1 MLPVRML
8 SILILLFSLCDADSI
23 CTTEFKMD
31 PPEIIAE
38 YGGSPVIVNC
48 TTTLDEHDGMYWT
61 VGNEIFQLEDEELF
75 ISHSVP
81 VSDWNVTAEC
91 KMKLNESYE
100 CSKDLKV
107 ILFKNPEVVHSV
119 QLVNVMGEETQYRLQ
134 CDIINVAPVQFL
146 SVSWYKNNENIR
158 TMSFNDTTKTPVN
171 ESLILRVDISREENV
186 AQFRCEAE
194 LDFGPHG
201 PKLPAISQT
210 HSISAH
216 YAPELKTNSTADIY
230 QLRGTN
236 IALSCEAEGNPPPV
250 YNWICDGENM
260 LENTNSLNITR
271 VNRNKTCTCT
281 ATNYLGNIT
290 KTIHLHV
297 EPRGCP
303 LTLTPSETV
312 VKFGD
317 PVSVSC
323 STSARYVEGMGWEA
337 PAGHTRFESLTA
349 ATWMIE
355 KFQDWASKPSC
366 NITLNDDFQ
375 CSVSPVIT
383 VYKAPEMVSVTEL
396 DNTQTARGT
405 AYKNYP
411 HTQHK
416 LQCDI
421 INVAPVQYLTVSW
434 YKSNERI
441 HTQIFNDTTTKTPVN
456 ESSILKINISR
467 EENVAEFR
475 CEAKL
480 DFGPHGP
487 KLYVNS
493 QTHRVSAHYAPEKNT
508 KKSTQDIFL
517 LEGTNITLSCEAVG
531 NPPPVYNWTCD
542 GKNMLENT
550 NSLNITRVKHNATCT
565 CTATNYLGNITH
577 TINVHVKKRGC
588 PLTLTPSETVV
599 TFGDPVS
606 INCSTSATDVQ
617 GMGWEAPFGGTGFE
631 SPPVVTWRVE
641 KLEEWTP
648 SPSCYAT
655 LVDGSQYTEKPVIT
669 VYKTPDIVSIY
680 PLNQSHMT
688 EEHVHIVPY
697 NKNTRT
703 QHWLGCDIIN
713 VAPVQHLT
721 VRWYKNNKTIQTQS
735 FNDTTTKMPVNE
747 SSILR
752 IDISREEKAIEF
764 RCEAELD
771 FGPHGP
777 KLPAIF
783 QTHRVSAHYA
793 PEINTSCTVDI
804 SPLEGTN
811 ITLSCEAEG
820 NPPPVYIW
828 TCDGENMLENTNS
841 LNITRVNRNKTCTCT
856 ATNYLGNITK
866 TIHLHVEPRGCP
878 LTLAPSE
885 IVVRFGDPVS
895 INCSTSATD
904 VEGMGWEAPFGGTG
918 FERPPVV
925 TWRVEKL
932 EEWTPSPS
940 CYVTLVDGSQCTV
953 SPVITV
959 YRPHGPKFPA
969 ISQTNNVS
977 AHYAPELILESSTE
991 DIFPHGGTDITLS
1004 CEVEGNPPP
1013 VYNWICDGEN
1023 MLENTNSLNITRVN
1037 RNKTC
1042 TCTATNY
1049 LGNISKTIN
1058 VHVTPRGCPLTL
1070 APSEMVVRFED
1081 PVSIKCSTSATDVAE
1096 MAWMTP
1102 AGDKEFK
1109 PGSDVTWMV
1118 KNLKWW
1124 TPSPFCSIT
1133 LNDDFRC
1140 SVSPVIIVYK
1150 TPETVSIS
1158 ELNHG
1163 LMLKHKEDKKHNM
1176 TQYKLQCDIINV
1188 APVQY
1193 LTITWYKNNKIIKT
1207 QSFNDTTKTPVNE
1220 SSILR
1225 VDISR
1230 EENVVVFRCEA
1241 RLDFGPHGPKLPAI
1255 SQTRRVSAHYAPEVN
1270 TKDSTHDYLLEGSN
1284 ITLSCEAEGN
1294 PPSVYNWTCDGEN
1307 MLENTNN
1314 LNITRVNRTKTCTC
1328 TAANYLGSVTKTIH
1342 VHVEP
1347 TGKTNKITFT
1357 VIWALPFI
1365 VAIIIFIFIAFYC
1378 RKQWKKHGHYS
1389 FVSDKDIPLNITQ
1402 SNGSN

>member
-38 YGGSPVIVNC
+38 YGGNPVIVNC

-171 ESLILRVDISREENV
+171 ESSILRVDISREENV
-186 AQFRCEAE
+186 AQFRCEAQ

-216 YAPELKTNSTADIY
+216 YAPELKTNSTADVY

-260 LENTNSLNITR
+260 LENTNSLNITQ
-271 VNRNKTCTCT
+271 VSRNKTCTCT

-290 KTIHLHV
+290 KTINVHV

-317 PVSVSC
+317 PVSVNC

-337 PAGHTRFESLTA
+337 P
-349 ATWMIE
+349 
-355 KFQDWASKPSC
+355 
-366 NITLNDDFQ
+366 
-375 CSVSPVIT
+375 
-383 VYKAPEMVSVTEL
+383 
-396 DNTQTARGT
+396 
-405 AYKNYP
+405 
-411 HTQHK
+411 
-416 LQCDI
+416 
-421 INVAPVQYLTVSW
+421 
-434 YKSNERI
+434 
-441 HTQIFNDTTTKTPVN
+441 
-456 ESSILKINISR
+456 
-467 EENVAEFR
+467 
-475 CEAKL
+475 
-480 DFGPHGP
+480 
-487 KLYVNS
+487 
-493 QTHRVSAHYAPEKNT
+493 
-508 KKSTQDIFL
+508 
-517 LEGTNITLSCEAVG
+517 
-531 NPPPVYNWTCD
+531 
-542 GKNMLENT
+542 
-550 NSLNITRVKHNATCT
+550 
-565 CTATNYLGNITH
+565 
-577 TINVHVKKRGC
+577 
-588 PLTLTPSETVV
+588 
-599 TFGDPVS
+599 
-606 INCSTSATDVQ
+606 
-617 GMGWEAPFGGTGFE
+617 FGGTGFE
-631 SPPVVTWRVE
+631 PPPVVTWRVE
-641 KLEEWTP
+641 KLEEWNP

-655 LVDGSQYTEKPVIT
+655 LVDGSQCTEKPVIT

-680 PLNQSHMT
+680 PLNQSHMM

-811 ITLSCEAEG
+811 ITLSCEVEG
-820 NPPPVYIW
+820 NPPPVYNW

-895 INCSTSATD
+895 INCSTPATDVVRMDWVAPAGHTGFESLTAATWMIEKFQDWASKPSCNITLNDDFQCSVSPVITVYKAPEMVSVTELDNAQTAGGTAYKNYPHTQHKLQCDIINVAPVQYLTVSWYKSNERIHTQFFNDTTTKTPVNESSILKINISREENVAEFRCEAELDFGPHGPKLYVSSQTHNVSAHYAPEKNTKKSTQDIFLVEGTNITLSCEAVGNPPPVYNWTCDGKNMLENTNSLNITRVKHNATCTCTATNYLGNITHTINVHVKKRGCPLTLTPSETVVTFGDPVSINCSTSATD
-904 VEGMGWEAPFGGTG
+904 VQGMGWEAPFGGTG

-1013 VYNWICDGEN
+1013 VFNWICDGEN

-1163 LMLKHKEDKKHNM
+1163 LMLKHKEDKKYTK

-1241 RLDFGPHGPKLPAI
+1241 KLDFGPHGPKLPAI

>member
-8 SILILLFSLCDADSI
+8 SILILLFSLCDADGI

-31 PPEIIAE
+31 PPEIVAE

-48 TTTLDEHDGMYWT
+48 TTTLDEHDGIYWT
-61 VGNEIFQLEDEELF
+61 VGNEIFEIEDEELF

-146 SVSWYKNNENIR
+146 TVSWYKNNESIR
-158 TMSFNDTTKTPVN
+158 TMSFNDTTTKTPVN
-171 ESLILRVDISREENV
+171 ESSILRVNISREENV
-186 AQFRCEAE
+186 AEFRCEAG

-201 PKLPAISQT
+201 PKLYVSSQT
-210 HSISAH
+210 HRVSAH
-216 YAPELKTNSTADIY
+216 YAPELKTSSTADVY
-230 QLRGTN
+230 QLSGTN
-236 IALSCEAEGNPPPV
+236 ITLRCEAEGNPPPV

-290 KTIHLHV
+290 KTINVHV

-317 PVSVSC
+317 PVSINC

-337 PAGHTRFESLTA
+337 PFGGTGFERLPVVTWRVEKLEEWNPSPSCYATLNDGSQCTVNPVITVYKTPDIVSIYPLNQSHMTEEDVHIVPYNKNTRTQHWLGCNIINVAPVQHLTVRWYKNNKAIQTESFNDTTTKMPVNESSILRIDINREEKAIEFRCEAELDFGPHGPKLYVSSQTHRVSAHYAPEINTSCTVDISPLEGTNITLSCEAEGNPPPVYNWTCDGENMLENTNSLNITRVNRNKTCTCTATNYLGNITKTIHLHVEPRGCPLSLMPSEIVVRFGDPVSINCSTSATDVEGMGWMAPAGHTGFESLTA

-396 DNTQTARGT
+396 DNAQTARGT

-441 HTQIFNDTTTKTPVN
+441 HTQFFNDTTKTPVN
-456 ESSILKINISR
+456 ESSILKVNISR

-480 DFGPHGP
+480 DLGPHGP
-487 KLYVNS
+487 KLYVSS

-508 KKSTQDIFL
+508 KNSTQDIFL
-517 LEGTNITLSCEAVG
+517 VEGTNITLRCEAVG

-550 NSLNITRVKHNATCT
+550 NSLNVTRVKHNTTCT

-577 TINVHVKKRGC
+577 TINVHVEPRGC

-606 INCSTSATDVQ
+606 INCSTSATDVE

-631 SPPVVTWRVE
+631 RLPVVTWRVE

-655 LVDGSQYTEKPVIT
+655 LVDGSQCTVNPVIT
-669 VYKTPDIVSIY
+669 VNRPQGPTFP
-680 PLNQSHMT
+680 P
-688 EEHVHIVPY
+688 
-697 NKNTRT
+697 
-703 QHWLGCDIIN
+703 
-713 VAPVQHLT
+713 
-721 VRWYKNNKTIQTQS
+721 
-735 FNDTTTKMPVNE
+735 
-747 SSILR
+747 
-752 IDISREEKAIEF
+752 IS
-764 RCEAELD
+764 
-771 FGPHGP
+771 
-777 KLPAIF
+777 
-783 QTHRVSAHYA
+783 QTHSVSAHYA
-793 PEINTSCTVDI
+793 PELILKSSTQDI
-804 SPLEGTN
+804 FPHGGTD
-811 ITLSCEAEG
+811 ITLTCEVEG
-820 NPPPVYIW
+820 NPPPVFNW

-866 TIHLHVEPRGCP
+866 TI
-878 LTLAPSE
+878 
-885 IVVRFGDPVS
+885 
-895 INCSTSATD
+895 
-904 VEGMGWEAPFGGTG
+904 
-918 FERPPVV
+918 
-925 TWRVEKL
+925 
-932 EEWTPSPS
+932 
-940 CYVTLVDGSQCTV
+940 
-953 SPVITV
+953 
-959 YRPHGPKFPA
+959 
-969 ISQTNNVS
+969 
-977 AHYAPELILESSTE
+977 
-991 DIFPHGGTDITLS
+991 
-1004 CEVEGNPPP
+1004 
-1013 VYNWICDGEN
+1013 
-1023 MLENTNSLNITRVN
+1023 
-1037 RNKTC
+1037 
-1042 TCTATNY
+1042 
-1049 LGNISKTIN
+1049 N

-1070 APSEMVVRFED
+1070 VPSEMVVRFED

-1163 LMLKHKEDKKHNM
+1163 LMLKHKEDKKYTK
-1176 TQYKLQCDIINV
+1176 TQYKLQCDIINM
-1188 APVQY
+1188 PQRG
-1193 LTITWYKNNKIIKT
+1193 
-1207 QSFNDTTKTPVNE
+1207 
-1220 SSILR
+1220 SSP
-1225 VDISR
+1225 SR
-1230 EENVVVFRCEA
+1230 EAQTSLSPATSSSLSGEHQGVPRLAERYNLSSMSWVCPGASFWWDMPGTTSPGGTQEASLSDAQTTSTGSFRCEVA
-1241 RLDFGPHGPKLPAI
+1241 A
-1255 SQTRRVSAHYAPEVN
+1255 A
-1270 TKDSTHDYLLEGSN
+1270 LL
-1284 ITLSCEAEGN
+1284 
-1294 PPSVYNWTCDGEN
+1294 
-1307 MLENTNN
+1307 
-1314 LNITRVNRTKTCTC
+1314 
-1328 TAANYLGSVTKTIH
+1328 
-1342 VHVEP
+1342 
-1347 TGKTNKITFT
+1347 
-1357 VIWALPFI
+1357 
-1365 VAIIIFIFIAFYC
+1365 
-1378 RKQWKKHGHYS
+1378 
-1389 FVSDKDIPLNITQ
+1389 
-1402 SNGSN
+1402 

>member
-493 QTHRVSAHYAPEKNT
+493 QTHRVSAHYAPE
-508 KKSTQDIFL
+508 
-517 LEGTNITLSCEAVG
+517 
-531 NPPPVYNWTCD
+531 
-542 GKNMLENT
+542 
-550 NSLNITRVKHNATCT
+550 
-565 CTATNYLGNITH
+565 
-577 TINVHVKKRGC
+577 
-588 PLTLTPSETVV
+588 
-599 TFGDPVS
+599 
-606 INCSTSATDVQ
+606 
-617 GMGWEAPFGGTGFE
+617 
-631 SPPVVTWRVE
+631 
-641 KLEEWTP
+641 
-648 SPSCYAT
+648 
-655 LVDGSQYTEKPVIT
+655 
-669 VYKTPDIVSIY
+669 
-680 PLNQSHMT
+680 
-688 EEHVHIVPY
+688 
-697 NKNTRT
+697 
-703 QHWLGCDIIN
+703 
-713 VAPVQHLT
+713 
-721 VRWYKNNKTIQTQS
+721 
-735 FNDTTTKMPVNE
+735 
-747 SSILR
+747 
-752 IDISREEKAIEF
+752 
-764 RCEAELD
+764 
-771 FGPHGP
+771 
-777 KLPAIF
+777 
-783 QTHRVSAHYA
+783 
-793 PEINTSCTVDI
+793 INTSCTVDI

-885 IVVRFGDPVS
+885 IVVRFGDPVSINCSTSATDVVRMDWVAPAGHTRFESLTAATWMIEKFQDWASKPSCNITLNDDFQCSVSPVITVCKAPEMVSVTELDNAQTARGTAYKNYPHTQHKLQCDIINVAPVQYLTVSWYKSNERIHTQIFNDTTTKTPVNESSILKINISREENVAEFRCEAGLDFGPHGPKLYVSSQTHRVSAHYAPEKNTKNSTQDIFLLEGTNITLSCEAVGNPPPVYNWTCDGKNMLENTNSLNITRVKHNATCTCTATNYLGNITHTINVHVKKRGCPLTLTPSETVVTFGDPVS